1 MAELLV
7 GGLTL
12 STDDRGRLHFWG
24 EVFNLGTET
33 QRWVRVTIRLLSDGG
48 ATLAEQNDIA
58 GLEWTLPGA
67 RNPFYLR
74 FLTPPQSWHHFVI
87 HLAGQVHNF
96 NDLASPQP
104 HPGLVVDKIH
114 FREIDRADLRCSIIG
129 LLSNKGLAPAMQVK
143 VAGTLYNPEGKVV
156 GVLSPY
162 LVPRGVLAPGDSFP
176 FELKYY
182 ALGGIVANYAV
193 QVQGRMVAEGIAA

>member
-1 MAELLV
+1 MADLFV

-24 EVFNLGTET
+24 EVFNLSKET
-33 QRWVRVTIRLLSDGG
+33 QRWVRVTVRLLGLGG
-48 ATLAEQNDIA
+48 TTLAEQSDIT

-74 FLTPPQSWHHFVI
+74 FLTPPQEWHSFVI
-87 HLAGQVHNF
+87 QLAGQRHDF
-96 NDLASPQP
+96 NDLSSPQP
-104 HPGLVVDKIH
+104 HPGLVVERIH

-129 LLSNKGLAPAMQVK
+129 LLSNKGLAPATQVK
-143 VAGTLYNPEGKVV
+143 VAGTLYNAEGKVV

-162 LVPRGVLAPGDSFP
+162 LVPQGILAPGDSFP

-182 ALGGIVANYAV
+182 ALGGVVANYSV
-193 QVQGRMVAEGIAA
+193 QVQGRTVAEGVAA